1 MHLNLFLNNS
11 NKHNVPLG
19 SFVMIGRSCATL
31 PWDLVKQFSIIV
43 GRTCSVIFHNNNPA
57 TVIEF
62 FLPIQEYL
70 PGHHIPDIHAHA
82 CDDIMELVKTE
93 QRATISNEDI
103 FDLAFALNPGFID
116 KKTNIVFLGMEN
128 MFLCHYKWSD
138 ASQKMH
144 SIADLISFLV
154 TVVCLNGC
162 PNSIK
167 DMFPKPV
174 FESLGLIQEHC
185 RHVLCRYLERQENFC
200 HFTQEFN
207 FPQDVWEYLCDHFHK
222 HCVEMT

>member
-1 MHLNLFLNNS
+1 MRSNLFLNNS
-11 NKHNVPLG
+11 NEQNVPLG
-19 SFVMIGRSCATL
+19 SFVMIGRSCTTL
-31 PWDLVKQFSIIV
+31 PWDPVKQFSIIV
-43 GRTCSVIFHNNNPA
+43 GRTCSDIYYNNNPA

-82 CDDIMELVKTE
+82 CEDIMELVKTE

-103 FDLAFALNPGFID
+103 FDLAFVLDPGFID
-116 KKTNIVFLGMEN
+116 EKTNIVFLGMEN

-154 TVVCLNGC
+154 TVLRLNGC

-167 DMFPKPV
+167 DTFPKHV
-174 FESLGLIQEHC
+174 FDWIGLIQEHC
-185 RHVLCRYLERQENFC
+185 QRVLCHYSERQGNFC
-200 HFTQEFN
+200 HFTLEFN
-207 FPQDVWEYLCDHFHK
+207 FPQVFGNICMIDFTNMVLK
-222 HCVEMT
+222 